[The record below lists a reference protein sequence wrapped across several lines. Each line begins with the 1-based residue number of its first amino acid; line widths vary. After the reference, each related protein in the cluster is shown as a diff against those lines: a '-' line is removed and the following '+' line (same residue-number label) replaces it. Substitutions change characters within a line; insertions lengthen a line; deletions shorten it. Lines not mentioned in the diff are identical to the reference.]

1 MRSELA
7 DLLLVKIDRCFSSCG
22 PCGTKR
28 TVVSGSW
35 KLYST
40 VGFERVFIAP
50 GEPLD
55 ARRRRTLDRLKKKA
69 TDQGKHVAVTDG
81 LLYVDSV
88 KVFSLQQGFSQQ
100 RDD

>member
-1 MRSELA
+1 MRTELV
-7 DLLLVKIDRCFSSCG
+7 DLLLVKIDRCLSSCG
-22 PCGTKR
+22 PCGTKER
-28 TVVSGSW
+28 ISGSW

-50 GEPLD
+50 DEPLD

-81 LLYVDSV
+81 VLYVDSV